1 MRVILDHSA
10 PAPLRRHLPGH
21 EISEAFEQ
29 GWERLENGDLLTA
42 AETAGFEVLVT
53 SDKTRRYQQNFT
65 RRKIAIVVLGQGQWS
80 ALRPHVQLVLDALN
94 AAVPG
99 SFTEVPIP
107 FKQR

>member
-1 MRVILDHSA
+1 M
-10 PAPLRRHLPGH
+10 
-21 EISEAFEQ
+21 
-29 GWERLENGDLLTA
+29 ENGDLLTA

-65 RRKIAIVVLGQGQWS
+65 RRKIAIVVLGQGQWP